1 MLDPDALKRDLG
13 WIHQHFNVDELLG
26 HTVSHQD
33 IQRYYTR
40 SSLAYRLL
48 HSLDGAVHMSLSK
61 DGRFRFSDY
70 AAQVQQLASLI
81 PQSNASVL
89 ELGCGAGFNLR
100 KLSAAQ
106 SANQFFGVE
115 LTPSHARQSR
125 HAVRK
130 HPNTNITN
138 ADFHYLPFADASFDT
153 MYDVE
158 SVCHSDNIA
167 QVLAEAWRVLKPGG
181 SFILFDGFRVAP
193 SEKLTKDEYL
203 ARRLIEKSM
212 AIDEAI
218 LISDFLDEARRQDFI
233 VEECTDLA
241 SQIMPNLKRL
251 RQILTVWRS
260 IPGLFDVSCLLL
272 PREMA
277 QNAIAA
283 LLMPSMVGQGYQ
295 GYYRIILQKT

>member
-1 MLDPDALKRDLG
+1 MDQPNM
-13 WIHQHFNVDELLG
+13 I
-26 HTVSHQD
+26 
-33 IQRYYTR
+33 
-40 SSLAYRLL
+40 
-48 HSLDGAVHMSLSK
+48 
-61 DGRFRFSDY
+61 
-70 AAQVQQLASLI
+70 
-81 PQSNASVL
+81 VL

-100 KLSAAQ
+100 KLAVAQ
-106 SANQFFGVE
+106 PANQFFGVD
-115 LTPSHARQSR
+115 LTPSHTRQSR

-130 HPNTNITN
+130 YPNATVTN
-138 ADFHYLPFADASFDT
+138 ADFHYLPFTDELFNIL
-153 MYDVE
+153 YDVE
-158 SVCHSDNIA
+158 SVCHSDNIGN
-167 QVLAEAWRVLKPGG
+167 VLAEAWRVLKSGG
-181 SFILFDGFRVAP
+181 SFILFDGFRVVP
-193 SEKLTKDEYL
+193 SAKLTEDEYL